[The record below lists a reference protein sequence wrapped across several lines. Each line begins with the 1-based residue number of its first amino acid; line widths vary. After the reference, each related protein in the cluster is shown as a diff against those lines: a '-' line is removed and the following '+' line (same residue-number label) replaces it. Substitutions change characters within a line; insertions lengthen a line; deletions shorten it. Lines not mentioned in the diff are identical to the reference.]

1 MQEKELGYYF
11 IIIISI
17 FKVEFEVSSQS
28 IKLYMD

>member
-1 MQEKELGYYF
+1 MQEKELGYHF

-17 FKVEFEVSSQS
+17 FKVEFEVWSQS